1 MENKLLKKLRKNE
14 EAVSPVIAVILMVAI
29 TVVLAAVLYNW
40 AMQFM
45 QTDKQTPRAGAVTEP
60 HAVGFKMKI
69 VDIDKE
75 IAVTAVEYYLKDA
88 GGVAVP
94 GEQGSVEDIYGLK
107 IEDEGVTIAFDDADR
122 DGKLSSG
129 DTFFVKD
136 LDHGGVAA
144 SGYSLRIAFDVTGD
158 TIVEKTF

>member
-1 MENKLLKKLRKNE
+1 MNKVLKKLKRDE

-45 QTDKQTPRAGAVTEP
+45 NTDKQTPRAGATTQP
-60 HAVGFKMKI
+60 GTQGFQLNI
-69 VDIDKE
+69 IDIDTE
-75 IAVTAVEYYLKDA
+75 VAITSVEYYLKDA

-107 IEDEGVTIAFDDADR
+107 IEDPGVTVAFDDADR
-122 DGKLSSG
+122 DGQLSSG
-129 DTFFVKD
+129 DTFFIKD
-136 LDHGGVAA
+136 LDHGGPAA
-144 SGYSLRIAFDVTGD
+144 KGYKLRIAFEVTGD

>member
-1 MENKLLKKLRKNE
+1 MNILKKLKRDE

-45 QTDKQTPRAGAVTEP
+45 NTDKQTPRAGATTSPHTE
-60 HAVGFKMKI
+60 GFRL
-69 VDIDKE
+69 DIIDVE
-75 IAVTAVEYYLKDA
+75 TEVAITSVEYYLKDA

-107 IEDEGVTIAFDDADR
+107 IGDPDVTVAFEDNDR
-122 DGKLSSG
+122 DGQLSSG
-129 DTFFVKD
+129 DAFFVKD
-136 LDHGGVAA
+136 LDHGGPAA
-144 SGYSLRIAFDVTGD
+144 KGFSLRIAFEVTGD
-158 TIVEKTF
+158 TIVERSF

>member
-1 MENKLLKKLRKNE
+1 MNILKKLKRDE

-45 QTDKQTPRAGAVTEP
+45 NTDKQTPRAGATTGAHTE
-60 HAVGFKMKI
+60 GYQLNI
-69 VDIDKE
+69 IDIDTE
-75 IAVTAVEYYLKDA
+75 VAITSVEYYLKDS

-107 IEDEGVTIAFDDADR
+107 IGDDGVSIAFDDADR
-122 DGKLSSG
+122 DGQLSSG
-129 DTFFVKD
+129 DTFFVKS
-136 LDHGGVAA
+136 LDNGGPAA
-144 SGYSLRIAFDVTGD
+144 GGFSLRIAFGVTGD
-158 TIVEKTF
+158 TIVEKSF